1 MTYTEDISHEP
12 RPWFRSWP
20 SHLPKHLAYPNV
32 PAWWILERNL
42 ERYADKDAVL
52 FLHHEDRTELDRL
65 TYREL
70 WDRPT
75 PWRRACTTWESAR
88 ETV

>member
-1 MTYTEDISHEP
+1 MTYQEDISHES

-20 SHLPKHLAYPNV
+20 DHLPKHLVYPDV

-42 ERYADKDAVL
+42 ERFANKDAVL
-52 FLHHEDRTELDRL
+52 FLHHEDLTELDRL

-70 WDRPT
+70 ATEVNRGGGT
-75 PWRRACTTWESAR
+75 ELAVNSIQL
-88 ETV
+88 